1 MKTRVISA
9 VIALL
14 ITIPLILLGGIYFN
28 ALALVLGL
36 IGMWELLRYTKMPEY
51 MKYLGYIMYVVM
63 FLFGYFNAGR
73 VVLVNTCYLIIA
85 LFVCFIPL
93 IFYHDDKVYN
103 INDVFYLFSSILFI
117 SFVFSLF
124 VFVRSRSLEIVFYL
138 LLITTMTDTFAYLI
152 GRKLGKHKLIPS
164 VSPNKTVEGF
174 VGGLVFGTLI
184 ATLFYVFTI
193 GKINI
198 FVLILMTM
206 ILSVAGQFGDLVF
219 SSIKRHFKVKD
230 FSNIMPGHGGIL
242 DRLDSIIFV
251 LLLYTLILLFI

>member
-152 GRKLGKHKLIPS
+152 GRKFGKHKLIPS

-174 VGGLVFGTLI
+174 VGGLVFCTLI

-206 ILSVAGQFGDLVF
+206 ILSIAGQFGDLVF

>member
-138 LLITTMTDTFAYLI
+138 LLITTMTDTFA
-152 GRKLGKHKLIPS
+152 
-164 VSPNKTVEGF
+164 
-174 VGGLVFGTLI
+174 
-184 ATLFYVFTI
+184 
-193 GKINI
+193 
-198 FVLILMTM
+198 
-206 ILSVAGQFGDLVF
+206 
-219 SSIKRHFKVKD
+219 
-230 FSNIMPGHGGIL
+230 
-242 DRLDSIIFV
+242 
-251 LLLYTLILLFI
+251 

>member
-14 ITIPLILLGGIYFN
+14 ITIPFILLGGIYFN

-152 GRKLGKHKLIPS
+152 GRKFGKHKLIPS

-174 VGGLVFGTLI
+174 VGGLVFGILI
-184 ATLFYVFTI
+184 ATLFYVFAI

-206 ILSVAGQFGDLVF
+206 ILSIAGQFGDLVF

>member
-103 INDVFYLFSSILFI
+103 VNDVFYLFSSILFI

-152 GRKLGKHKLIPS
+152 GRKFGKHKLIPS
-164 VSPNKTVEGF
+164 VSPNKTIEGF
-174 VGGLVFGTLI
+174 VGGLVFGALI

-206 ILSVAGQFGDLVF
+206 ILSVAGQLGDLVF

>member
-9 VIALL
+9 VVALL

-152 GRKLGKHKLIPS
+152 GRKFGKHKLIPS

-184 ATLFYVFTI
+184 TTLFYVFTI